1 MLHPMFKIVASR
13 PELLAE
19 HLAAYGQLVAVQ
31 AQAAAGQLRRRA
43 LLGTVAAL
51 AAALGLG
58 LAGVALLLLAAVPL
72 PAMPMPWLL
81 LLVPLVPLALAAGC
95 AWQLQGLDEPSA
107 LVALREQF
115 AADTALLRE
124 ASGS

>member
-1 MLHPMFKIVASR
+1 MIHPMLKIVASR

-31 AQAAAGQLRRRA
+31 ARAAAGQWRRRA
-43 LLGTVAAL
+43 LLCTVATV
-51 AAALGLG
+51 AAALGFG

-72 PAMPMPWLL
+72 TAMPMPWLL
-81 LLVPLVPLALAAGC
+81 LVVPLVPLTLAAAC
-95 AWQLQGLDEPSA
+95 ALQLQRLDEPSA
-107 LVALREQF
+107 LAPLRDQF
-115 AADTALLRE
+115 AADAALLRE

>member
-1 MLHPMFKIVASR
+1 MLHPMLKIVASR

-31 AQAAAGQLRRRA
+31 AQTAAGQLRRRA

-51 AAALGLG
+51 AAALGVG
-58 LAGVALLLLAAVPL
+58 LAGVALLLVAAVPL
-72 PAMPMPWLL
+72 QAMPLPWLL
-81 LLVPLVPLALAAGC
+81 LVVPLVPLVLAAGC
-95 AWQLQGLDEPSA
+95 AMQLRGQGEVSTLDP
-107 LVALREQF
+107 LREQF

>member
-31 AQAAAGQLRRRA
+31 AQAAAGQLQRRA
-43 LLGTVAAL
+43 LLGAVVAL
-51 AAALGLG
+51 ATVLGLG
-58 LAGVALLLLAAVPL
+58 LAGVALLLVAAVPL
-72 PAMPMPWLL
+72 PAMPLPWLL
-81 LLVPLVPLALAAGC
+81 VVVPLVPLALAAAG
-95 AWQLQGLDEPSA
+95 ALRLRRLVEPSA
-107 LVALREQF
+107 WAPLRDQF
-115 AADTALLRE
+115 AADAALLRE

>member
-1 MLHPMFKIVASR
+1 MLHPMLKIVASR

-43 LLGTVAAL
+43 LLGTVAAV

-58 LAGVALLLLAAVPL
+58 LSGVALLLVAVVPL
-72 PAMPMPWLL
+72 PAMPAPWLL
-81 LLVPLVPLALAAGC
+81 LLVPLVPLATAGAC
-95 AWQLQGLDEPSA
+95 AWRMQNLSEPSA
-107 LVALREQF
+107 LAPLRDQF
-115 AADTALLRE
+115 AADAALLRE